1 MRGFPCVLLLLGLVG
16 CASAG
21 PGFYG
26 AEKHTREVEGSRFI
40 LRFRGPLV
48 EATRTSPE
56 WMPRFADVARKAGI
70 AAQIETGCRAKWV
83 EGDPAM
89 MWIGLSCDGKPAPKL
104 PRRPR
109 TLKCA
114 IDEPTRRGPPRA
126 LVLDCGVGRR

>member
-1 MRGFPCVLLLLGLVG
+1 MRGYPCVLLLLGLVG

-26 AEKHTREVEGSRFI
+26 AEKHMRSVEGSRFS

-56 WMPRFADVARKAGI
+56 WLPRFEEIARKAGI

-89 MWIGLSCDGKPAPKL
+89 MWIGLSCDGKPAPQM

-109 TLKCA
+109 TIQCA
-114 IDEPTRRGPPRA
+114 IDEPAPRATRRG
-126 LVLDCGVGRR
+126 LVLDCGAGRR